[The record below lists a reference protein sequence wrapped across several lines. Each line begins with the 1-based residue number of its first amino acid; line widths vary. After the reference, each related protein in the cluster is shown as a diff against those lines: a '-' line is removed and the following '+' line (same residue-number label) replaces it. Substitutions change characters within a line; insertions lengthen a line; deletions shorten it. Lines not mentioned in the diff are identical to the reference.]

1 MDINLKID
9 YGPENTAENTARKTK
24 NMKNKIITNHLPTTE
39 QIIFQNYDI
48 LMVIGAFSLVAFYL
62 LLMLLSSSER
72 RNNNRRNGARIGERG
87 QLIRRVNND
96 IRHRGE
102 NTGIITDPN
111 IINENMNTITNHN
124 NQTNN
129 APVRPRQ
136 QHEFNE
142 SMPSIARMRSDPNQD
157 QQVTDRLIDIDQER
171 RRRLARRN
179 ITLLRREI
187 KKAVKKRAVRQRIG
201 EEILAMETEDEGDV
215 IDCSSSKRVG
225 VDDKELVAT
234 EEHSDKNGKLKEE

>member
-1 MDINLKID
+1 MDVNTEID
-9 YGPENTAENTARKTK
+9 YGPENTARNTE
-24 NMKNKIITNHLPTTE
+24 NMKNKIITNHLPSTE
-39 QIIFQNYDI
+39 QMFYQNYDI

-87 QLIRRVNND
+87 QLIRRVNNE

-129 APVRPRQ
+129 APAPRPRQ

-157 QQVTDRLIDIDQER
+157 QHVTDRLIDIDQER

-215 IDCSSSKRVG
+215 FFCSSSKRVG
-225 VDDKELVAT
+225 DDDDELVTT
-234 EEHSDKNGKLKEE
+234 EENSDKHGKLKED